1 MTQRPKRIILAISG
15 ASGAILGIRTLEL
28 LKQAGVET
36 HLIISH
42 AARRTITSETDRKV
56 KDVEALASFCYDPG
70 DIGARIASG
79 SFVTDGMLVVPCS
92 IKSLSG
98 IANSYAENLVTRAAD
113 VCLKEGR
120 KLILV
125 VRETPL
131 HPGHLR
137 LLQFAASL
145 ADVLVVAVNRD
156 GLQPGIV
163 LPENLRIEGVRA
175 LSCVAYS
182 FVLNDAVEH
191 FIEVLKP
198 DVVVKGKEHEQQ
210 FNCEAETVAAYG
222 GELVFGS
229 GEVQFSS
236 LVTDSF

>member
-1 MTQRPKRIILAISG
+1 MAITG

-28 LKQAGVET
+28 LREAKVET

-42 AARRTITSETDRKV
+42 AARQTIASETDWKV
-56 KDVEALASFCYDPG
+56 ADVKVLASVYYEPQ

-79 SFVTDGMLVVPCS
+79 SFVTDGMVVVPCS

-98 IANSYAENLVTRAAD
+98 IANSYANDLVVRAAD

-137 LLQFAASL
+137 LMQQAARSG
-145 ADVLVVAVNRD
+145 AVIF
-156 GLQPGIV
+156 PPV
-163 LPENLRIEGVRA
+163 PA
-175 LSCVAYS
+175 FY
-182 FVLNDAVEH
+182 
-191 FIEVLKP
+191 
-198 DVVVKGKEHEQQ
+198 GKAQ
-210 FNCEAETVAAYG
+210 TVD
-222 GELVFGS
+222 ELVTNLAGRILLRMGIENEHYHTWGGDEGS
-229 GEVQFSS
+229 GSELGES
-236 LVTDSF
+236 